1 MIWLHRCIAV
11 CWLFAVCWLIA
22 VADASTQL
30 QRHNETRAE
39 PPPAHG
45 SNHTRVTSVQRN
57 LPHFTVTSVAD
68 RLCPRPGSGA
78 FVSGCPSRP
87 ERLEA
92 CAAELARIERWPSD
106 AQIAS
111 ARELFTQRAVLFIGD
126 STSHNKVRWLTEALG
141 VPKAC
146 SAEHNRTARSCLLHG
161 RPAPCGGVCLL
172 RMQGGLKPFA
182 DNQWTLDEVCR
193 TLPQEA
199 ARQRSDFDTIVWNAG
214 LPYLQLRPA
223 RNTKVVPL
231 AEHEAAMRRCA
242 RRIQARWPAARLV
255 YKETNHVCAQRFT
268 RGPPDYKTAASAWR
282 RRTTDPLYSVQFT
295 EVGTGFLRAAER
307 RFAAAEGW
315 ALQPS
320 HTDGQVCNCTGVG
333 DGRHYV
339 PLVPLFVVGLAETL
353 ST

>member
-1 MIWLHRCIAV
+1 MSEGCEDDRVGAHRRRGRC
-11 CWLFAVCWLIA
+11 
-22 VADASTQL
+22 
-30 QRHNETRAE
+30 QRR
-39 PPPAHG
+39 
-45 SNHTRVTSVQRN
+45 HTRVTSVQRN

-68 RLCPRPGSGA
+68 RLCPRPGSGV